1 MGVGA
6 CPASSPPGLVC
17 ANPIYALATN
27 GTYALN
33 LPPGAWRVDGFYE
46 INAYGGAFLGTARI
60 IDVAANQP
68 ITADFTVP
76 YSKPA
81 SLAGQIKVTGVPNGV
96 TIEETSVLL
105 CPPGAPYNGTVP
117 SVACVNAYGG
127 FPASTSGNYQ
137 ITGLPPVTWIA
148 YPSYCASFG
157 CVTDAKAGQSVT
169 LTAGRLT
176 HLNLTMPFIIP
187 GDGLAAGT
195 IAITGAPAGF
205 STALGLTAC
214 QTQSTG
220 SNCQQEFVNATGT
233 SSSYALLLGAG
244 VWQITGYYLA
254 PVFGNAISGPT
265 QVVTIK
271 DGRTAAVNIA
281 VPYQVLG
288 TAKGS
293 IGIIGLPSQIHPSS
307 YTVTG
312 CPAAITAF
320 TYFPSLA
327 CVTEYSGPGGS
338 TFGAANATRLGK
350 AAPKAPPLLHAAGSG
365 LNTYSLPTLTAGQWQ
380 LTPSYQTA
388 FGTFT
393 ANRATT
399 VTIAAGRTTI
409 EPLFMLY
416 QGPTV
421 GVLSGKV
428 SVIGAPVGGF
438 TSTVRACD
446 APPTSL
452 CSGEVDAQVQSN
464 GSYQLPLPPGTWWV
478 SGVVDVFGVGTTGS
492 ESVSPPR
499 QVTVVA
505 GSHLLEGF
513 TVTVS

>member
-17 ANPIYALATN
+17 ANPVYALATN
-27 GTYALN
+27 GTYALT
-33 LPPGAWRVDGFYE
+33 LAPGSWRVDGFYE

-81 SLAGQIKVTGVPNGV
+81 TLAGEVKVTGVPSGV

-105 CPPGAPYNGTVP
+105 CPPGAPYSATEP
-117 SVACVNAYGG
+117 SIACVNDFGG
-127 FPASTSGNYQ
+127 YPQTTGQYQ
-137 ITGLPPVTWIA
+137 ITGLPPGAWIA
-148 YPSYCASFG
+148 YPSYCTAYS
-157 CVTDAKAGQSVT
+157 CVTDAKAGQTVT
-169 LTAGRLT
+169 LKAGKVT
-176 HLNLTMPFIIP
+176 HLNLTIPFIVP

-195 IAITGAPAGF
+195 ISITGAPAGF
-205 STALGLTAC
+205 STELGFTAC
-214 QTQSTG
+214 QTQSAG
-220 SNCQQEFVNATGT
+220 GNCQQEFVNTTGT
-233 SSSYALLLGAG
+233 SSPFDVLLGTG

-254 PVFGNAISGPT
+254 PVFGNAIAGPT

-271 DGRTAAVNIA
+271 DGRTSEVNLA

-288 TAKGS
+288 TAKGA
-293 IGIIGLPSQIHPSS
+293 IGIIGLPAQVHPSS

-327 CVTEYSGPGGS
+327 CVTEYSGSGGS
-338 TFGAANATRLGK
+338 IFGAADPVRLGK
-350 AAPKAPPLLHAAGSG
+350 AAPKRPSSVRPAGTG
-365 LNTYSLPTLTAGQWQ
+365 LNTYTLPTLTAGQWV
-380 LTPSYQTA
+380 LTPSYQTD

-393 ANRATT
+393 AHSGTT
-399 VTIAAGRTTI
+399 VTITAGRTTTR
-409 EPLFMLY
+409 PLFMLY
-416 QGPTV
+416 QNPTD

-452 CSGEVDAQVQSN
+452 CSGEVDAQVQSD
-464 GSYQLPLPPGTWWV
+464 GTYALALPPGTWWV
-478 SGVVDVFGVGTTGS
+478 SGVVDVFGPGTTGS